1 MGVTSDVNREVTPT
15 ALMGAEGSYIS
26 WVAGV
31 RRGELFSQAIEKDPS
46 FVHLALGRQIVP

>member
-31 RRGELFSQAIEKDPS
+31 RRGELFGQAIEKDPS